1 MSKTEIIHAL
11 EAALESILSVT
22 LDDQMSEMS
31 CALEEKIMELLA
43 EEVAI
48 MLCKT
53 CDKEWFIRESDLISD
68 DVACSDCGE
77 DERLK
82 REWM

>member
-1 MSKTEIIHAL
+1 MTDFQCRECDLICL
-11 EAALESILSVT
+11 
-22 LDDQMSEMS
+22 
-31 CALEEKIMELLA
+31 LEESEVLHNRIYCLECYGEKVA

-68 DVACSDCGE
+68 DVVCSDCGE

-82 REWM
+82 REWL